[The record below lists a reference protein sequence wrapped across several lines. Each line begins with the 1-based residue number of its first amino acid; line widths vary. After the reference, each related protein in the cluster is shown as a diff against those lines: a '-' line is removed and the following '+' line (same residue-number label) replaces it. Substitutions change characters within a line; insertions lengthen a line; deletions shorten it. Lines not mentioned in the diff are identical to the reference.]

1 MTDFLD
7 FLVMI
12 CGERRSLGGGREQ
25 SKGNRITWNRVRELL
40 FLSPGL

>member
-25 SKGNRITWNRVRELL
+25 SKGNRIRVRELL